1 MPNAPEDG
9 ENPKKTRFQVFFA
22 QKNAQNNDKSQIER
36 ARLHLFGAFFN
47 RPRPSSARDFTLN
60 GPLGPIVFHPF
71 S

>member
-1 MPNAPEDG
+1 MS
-9 ENPKKTRFQVFFA
+9 PKTGKTRKKARFQVFSA
-22 QKNAQNNDKSQIER
+22 QKNARNNDKSQIAR

-60 GPLGPIVFHPF
+60 GPLGPIVSHPF